1 MTRIFIT
8 GTAGAGKTTFAQ
20 RLAPI
25 LGLPAHS
32 IDSFKWMAGWKTVP
46 REVRLRR
53 QQEIM
58 APDSW
63 LIEGISAQIQE
74 AADVVVFL
82 DIPRPLAYLRV
93 FRRNLPYLFRS
104 RPGLPSGCPEIL
116 VIPHLVKF
124 IWRYPRT
131 HRAALLRQMADPS
144 NRQILHHIRTDVGR
158 DTLLRTLAT
167 RSAPSV
173 RNAPQFDH
181 EALPVVI
188 DDACAVPL
196 PQDLEAP
203 GLSR

>member
-1 MTRIFIT
+1 MTKIFVT

-58 APDSW
+58 APGSW
-63 LIEGISAQIQE
+63 LIEGISAQIQA

-93 FRRNLPYLFRS
+93 FRRNLPCLFRS
-104 RPGLPSGCPEIL
+104 RPDLPPGCPEIL

-131 HRAALLRQMADPS
+131 HRAALLGQMAVPHP
-144 NRQILHHIRTDVGR
+144 RQTFHHIRTGAER
-158 DTLLRTLAT
+158 
-167 RSAPSV
+167 
-173 RNAPQFDH
+173 
-181 EALPVVI
+181 EALLQ
-188 DDACAVPL
+188 AFA
-196 PQDLEAP
+196 
-203 GLSR
+203 GLR

>member
-58 APDSW
+58 APAAW
-63 LIEGISAQIQE
+63 LIEGISSQIQA
-74 AADVVVFL
+74 AADVVIFL

-93 FRRNLPYLFRS
+93 FRRNLPCLFRS
-104 RPGLPSGCPEIL
+104 RPGLPPGCPEIL
-116 VIPHLVKF
+116 FIPHLVKF

-131 HRAALLRQMADPS
+131 HRAALLRQIAAPPD
-144 NRQILHHIRTDVGR
+144 RQIFHHLRTDA
-158 DTLLRTLAT
+158 DCDELLRTFARLPPA
-167 RSAPSV
+167 SSV
-173 RNAPQFDH
+173 
-181 EALPVVI
+181 
-188 DDACAVPL
+188 
-196 PQDLEAP
+196 
-203 GLSR
+203 

>member
-20 RLAPI
+20 RLAPV

-46 REVRLRR
+46 REVRLRH

-58 APDSW
+58 APAAW
-63 LIEGISAQIQE
+63 LIEGISAQIQA

-93 FRRNLPYLFRS
+93 SRRNLPYLFRS
-104 RPGLPSGCPEIL
+104 RPGVPPGCPEIL

-131 HRAALLRQMADPS
+131 HRATLLRQIASPRD
-144 NRQILHHIRTDVGR
+144 RQLFHHIRSDAER
-158 DTLLRTLAT
+158 
-167 RSAPSV
+167 
-173 RNAPQFDH
+173 
-181 EALPVVI
+181 EALLHTFAGV
-188 DDACAVPL
+188 
-196 PQDLEAP
+196 
-203 GLSR
+203 R